1 MPNFTALL
9 QSPTMTFRISFTAFL
24 CFLLFSLPGSGQS
37 AWKLHSDKDG
47 IQVYTQN
54 VSSSPFKALKTVC
67 NIETSL
73 SRLAAVLLDVKNT
86 KDWVYATKVCSLL
99 KQTTPSELYYYSE
112 VSLPWPASNRDFIIR
127 IAITQNPV
135 TKALTVVAENK
146 PAYIPGK
153 KSIVRIQ
160 ESAAHWLITPL
171 ADGMVKVEYT
181 MQVDP
186 GGLLPAWLVNM
197 FVAKGPYQTFVKLR
211 EQVKKPIYDD
221 IKLGF
226 IKD

>member
-1 MPNFTALL
+1 MAFK
-9 QSPTMTFRISFTAFL
+9 ISIAAFFFL
-24 CFLLFSLPGSGQS
+24 LLFSHRGWSQA

-54 VSSSPFKALKTVC
+54 VSNSPFKALKTVC

-99 KQTTPSELYYYSE
+99 KQTTPAELYYYSE

-127 IAITQNPV
+127 IAITQNPI
-135 TKALTVVAENK
+135 TKALTVIAENK
-146 PAYIPGK
+146 PAYVPGK
-153 KSIVRIQ
+153 KNIVRIQ
-160 ESAAHWLITPL
+160 QSEAHWLITPL
-171 ADGMVKVEYT
+171 ANGMVKVEYT

-211 EQVKKPIYDD
+211 EQVKKPIYND
-221 IKLGF
+221 IHLSF

>member
-1 MPNFTALL
+1 M
-9 QSPTMTFRISFTAFL
+9 QV
-24 CFLLFSLPGSGQS
+24 CGQS

-47 IQVYTQN
+47 IQIYTKT
-54 VSSSPFKALKTVC
+54 VSNSAFKALKTVC
-67 NIETSL
+67 TVETSL

-99 KQTTPSELYYYSE
+99 KQASPAELYYYSE

-127 IAITQNPV
+127 IAVSQDPA
-135 TKALTVVAENK
+135 TKALTVIAENK

-153 KSIVRIQ
+153 KNIVRIQ
-160 ESAAHWLITPL
+160 QSEAHWLITPQ
-171 ADGMVKVEYT
+171 ANGMVKVEYT

-197 FVAKGPYQTFVKLR
+197 FVSKGPYQTFVKLR
-211 EQVKKPIYDD
+211 EQVKKPIYNN
-221 IKLGF
+221 IHLGF